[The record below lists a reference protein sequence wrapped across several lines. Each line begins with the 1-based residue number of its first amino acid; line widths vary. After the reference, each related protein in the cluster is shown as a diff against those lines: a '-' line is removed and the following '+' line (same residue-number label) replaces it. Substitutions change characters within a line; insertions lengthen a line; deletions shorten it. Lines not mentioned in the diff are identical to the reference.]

1 MEEGRPTDRMHELIE
16 QIRKALGELDQGQLD
31 LDGVDRTTEQ
41 ARSLYERLVVLRH
54 KAREVRVVPPTPPVA
69 EPPPP
74 PPPVEM
80 PPMRLDTRPSEVTPR
95 QTSLIDAIAET
106 ETTPAPPPPP
116 PAPRPAAPRA
126 DRPAETPA
134 PKKTPETPRPAA
146 KSASLADK
154 LEKGPVADLHKA
166 IALSQ
171 KFWFVAEL
179 FQGQRERYE
188 KSIDKLNS
196 LASAEEAKA
205 FVDKEIV
212 TALGKAPDADA
223 LRSFLELV
231 ERRYL

>member
-1 MEEGRPTDRMHELIE
+1 MHELIE
-16 QIRKALGELDQGQLD
+16 QIRKALGELDEGQLD

-54 KAREVRVVPPTPPVA
+54 KAREVRVTPPPPPVA
-69 EPPPP
+69 EPAPPP
-74 PPPVEM
+74 RPVEM
-80 PPMRLDTRPSEVTPR
+80 PPMRLDTRPAEVTPR

-106 ETTPAPPPPP
+106 ETTPASP
-116 PAPRPAAPRA
+116 PAPAASEPVAVRA
-126 DRPAETPA
+126 SRAVDPPA
-134 PKKTPETPRPAA
+134 PKKGPEATKPAPR
-146 KSASLADK
+146 SASLADK

-188 KSIDKLNS
+188 KAIDKLNG
-196 LASAEEAKA
+196 LGSAEEARA
-205 FVDKEIV
+205 YVDKEIIGP
-212 TALGKAPDADA
+212 LGKVPDADA
-223 LRSFLELV
+223 MRSFLDLI

>member
-1 MEEGRPTDRMHELIE
+1 MHELIE
-16 QIRKALGELDQGQLD
+16 QIRKALGELDQGRLD
-31 LDGVDRTTEQ
+31 LDGVDRTAEQ

-54 KAREVRVVPPTPPVA
+54 KAREVRVVPPPPRA
-69 EPPPP
+69 TEPPPA

-106 ETTPAPPPPP
+106 ETAPAPPPPAA
-116 PAPRPAAPRA
+116 PAPKPGAPRA
-126 DRPAETPA
+126 DGRAETPA
-134 PKKTPETPRPAA
+134 PKKPPETPKPAA
-146 KSASLADK
+146 KNASLADK

-188 KSIDKLNS
+188 KSIDKLNG
-196 LASAEEAKA
+196 LTSAEEART

-212 TALGKAPDADA
+212 AALGKSPDADA
-223 LRSFLELV
+223 LRSFLELI

>member
-31 LDGVDRTTEQ
+31 LDGVDLTTEQ

-54 KAREVRVVPPTPPVA
+54 KAREVRLM
-69 EPPPP
+69 PPPP
-74 PPPVEM
+74 PIAEPLPPPPSVEM
-80 PPMRLDTRPSEVTPR
+80 PPMRLDTRPSELAPR

-106 ETTPAPPPPP
+106 ETTPTPP
-116 PAPRPAAPRA
+116 PAPVPTPVVPRA
-126 DRPAETPA
+126 DKPVEIPV
-134 PKKTPETPRPAA
+134 PKKPTELPKSAA
-146 KSASLADK
+146 KAASLADK

-188 KSIDKLNS
+188 KSIDKVNS
-196 LASAEEAKA
+196 LASAEEARA

-212 TALGKAPDADA
+212 GPLGKAPDADA